1 MKSLLDFLDQ
11 NKDLLVNLGPEVDK
25 LKEMQAK
32 VDQHEKKIHNLA
44 DRVGNLEKGTHGE
57 RKIRPFIFIFDL
69 VI

>member
-57 RKIRPFIFIFDL
+57 RKIRPFIL
-69 VI
+69 SEL